1 MQAQGKTKNDA
12 KPAKTEYHPNIVTP
26 YRLSTLAEV
35 GIPMRI
41 RREETLYWRGNV
53 MQHDRTNIFGGAFI
67 VSDRVAEAVK
77 EAIARKERP
86 IKYYEP
92 TPEAL
97 YKVNHGE
104 GGTR

>member
-1 MQAQGKTKNDA
+1 MNGKVSGITCHFRFNTQYIYDRA
-12 KPAKTEYHPNIVTP
+12 K
-26 YRLSTLAEV
+26 EV
-35 GIPMRI
+35 HHWHD
-41 RREETLYWRGNV
+41 EETSRAP
-53 MQHDRTNIFGGAFI
+53 RRAFI
-67 VSDRVAEAVK
+67 VSDRVAAAVK